1 MNTLILGGGHSEYPI
16 VKSLLNLKVN
26 LTTVGTKCYYKIP
39 PEIHQFADYSNP
51 EDVIEICEK
60 RNIQRIISG
69 CNDFAAVNA
78 ALVAEKLQIKHD
90 TSYKNA
96 FEMHNKDLW
105 ASTFQELS
113 IPLPKF
119 ERIEYKQ
126 NKKIELN
133 QNWNPHERVIVKPV
147 DMTGGKGIVL
157 TDISTLENNFDL
169 SRNISRQNR
178 VLVQEYFEG
187 TLHSAFTIFSQNRYV
202 TYFADEEI
210 DELFVVKAATMPSRL
225 KKAIKNEV
233 KRVIRKYLNHLNQ
246 ENGIFHIQFIVQGDD
261 FKIIDICA
269 RPPGDLFYL
278 LLKYQCGFDF
288 AKYWTNPSQPMFPEY
303 EENGSSYVVR
313 YVLNLDRRLDQKF
326 KDDIISEFDIIY
338 KENHQLQAKSL
349 GKIVFLRFS
358 DISELEE
365 FKKSLIT

>member
-16 VKSLLNLKVN
+16 VKSLLNQKVN
-26 LTTVGTKCYYKIP
+26 LTTLGTKCYYKIP
-39 PEIHQFADYSNP
+39 PEIHIFADYSNP
-51 EDVIEICEK
+51 EDVIEICKK

-78 ALVAEKLQIKHD
+78 ALVAENLNINHE

-96 FEMHNKDLW
+96 VEMHNKDLW

-119 ERIEYKQ
+119 ERIEYKL
-126 NKKIELN
+126 NKKITLT
-133 QNWNPHERVIVKPV
+133 QNWSPHERVIVKPV
-147 DMTGGKGIVL
+147 DMTGGKGVVL
-157 TDISTLENNFDL
+157 SDISTLENNFDL
-169 SRNISRQNR
+169 FPNISRQNK

-187 TLHSAFTIFSQNRYV
+187 TLHSAFTIFSQNKYE

-210 DELFVVKAATMPSRL
+210 DESFVVKAATMPSRL
-225 KKAIKNEV
+225 SESIKNEV
-233 KRVIRKYLNHLNQ
+233 IRVIRKYLNHLKL
-246 ENGIFHIQFIVQGDD
+246 ENGIFHIQFIVQDYD
-261 FKIIDICA
+261 FRIIDVCA

-278 LLKYQCGFDF
+278 LLKYQYGFDF
-288 AKYWTNPSQPMFPEY
+288 AKYWTNPSQTLFPKY

-313 YVLNLDRRLDQKF
+313 YVLSLDRRLDQKF
-326 KDDIISEFDIIY
+326 EDVVIADFDIIY
-338 KENHQLQAKSL
+338 KENQSEAKSL

-358 DISELEE
+358 DISGLAE
-365 FKKSLIT
+365 FKKSLIN